1 MNKESALNYIRILLV
16 SLFIAFL
23 GLGPHSYTAGKL
35 LVSAYQS
42 IISGDLLVASQ
53 SLAEAGEFFPW
64 RYDLNLN
71 AGKLAFKAGDPQ
83 SAIQFLERPG
93 TISHLTTDETILLGD
108 AYNQRGDD
116 LMAEAIW
123 KRVAEMDDSSPV
135 NERLANLYL
144 LRKDYKSAID
154 YLLKLVFLNPS
165 DISLYNQIGSLYA
178 ATDPLKALPFLIQSA
193 EVDPTNATQ
202 AKELH
207 DKIKTA
213 NLFDE
218 PAYTFLISGRQLANS
233 GNWELAAEAFRQATV
248 LKPGYAEAWA
258 LLGQSLQ
265 EISTKESGADPDE
278 GYPELAHALQLDPN
292 SILANSLMG
301 LFWERKQEYSQAQ
314 IYLEHAIAANPN
326 DPYMYSALGNI
337 LAKAGNLP
345 DAQAA
350 YEVAIQHAPEDPR
363 FYRLLAEFA
372 MQNHIQIREIALPA
386 ARQAVTLDAG
396 DANSLDVMA
405 QVMLMLQDYYSA
417 ERFALNALQADPGYT
432 QAYLH
437 LGMAYIFLG
446 ETELAKQWLNQV
458 SSINPNSWEA
468 SQAERMLEYYFP

>member
-1 MNKESALNYIRILLV
+1 MNKESILNYLRILVV

-23 GLGPHSYTAGKL
+23 GLGPHSHAAGKL
-35 LVSAYQS
+35 LASAYQS
-42 IISGDLLVASQ
+42 IISGDLLAASQ
-53 SLAEAGEFFPW
+53 RLAEAGEFFPW

-71 AGKLAFKAGDPQ
+71 AGKLAFEAGDPQ
-83 SAIQFLERPG
+83 AAIQFLERPG
-93 TISHLTTDETILLGD
+93 TISHLTIDDTILLGD
-108 AYNQRGDD
+108 AYNQSGDSF
-116 LMAEAIW
+116 MAEAIW
-123 KRVAEMDDSSPV
+123 KRVTEMDDSSPV

-144 LRKDYKSAID
+144 QRKDYKSAID
-154 YLLKLVFLNPS
+154 YLQKLVSLNPS
-165 DISLYNQIGSLYA
+165 DIRLYYQIGILYA

-193 EVDPTNATQ
+193 EIDPTHATQ

-207 DKIKTA
+207 DKIRTA

-233 GNWELAAEAFRQATV
+233 GNWDLAAEAFRQATV
-248 LKPGYAEAWA
+248 LQPGYAEAWA
-258 LLGQSLQ
+258 LLGQSIQ
-265 EISTKESGADPDE
+265 EISTKDTGADPDA
-278 GYPELAHALQLDPN
+278 GYAELAHALQLDSN

-326 DPYMYSALGNI
+326 DPFMYSELGNI

-345 DAQAA
+345 DAQTA
-350 YEVAIQHAPEDPR
+350 YEAAIQHAPEDPR

-386 ARQAVTLDAG
+386 ARQAISLDPG
-396 DANSLDVMA
+396 DASSLDVMA
-405 QVMLMLQDYYSA
+405 QVMLMLQDYHSA
-417 ERFALNALQADPGYT
+417 ERFSLNALQADPGYT

-437 LGMAYIFLG
+437 LGTAYVFLG
-446 ETELAKQWLNQV
+446 ETELAKQWLNKV
-458 SSINPNSWEA
+458 ESINPDSWEA
-468 SQAERMLEYYFP
+468 SQAKRMLEYYFP